1 MTPTSNPIPEVVRA
15 PIVARLQVTLSALL
29 SLAAT
34 VWTAHWNVRG
44 LDYEGAH
51 KRFGKIVEDA
61 HEAADQVAEMM
72 RQLGGEPIA
81 TAAAGQLVADG
92 RYGALVIGTLSK
104 LLSGL
109 RADISA
115 LSLLDLVAQSLLIEI
130 ATTMQQHLMAVES
143 GQARVG

>member
-61 HEAADQVAEMM
+61 HEAADRVAEMM
-72 RQLGGEPIA
+72 RQLGGEP
-81 TAAAGQLVADG
+81 VA
-92 RYGALVIGTLSK
+92 
-104 LLSGL
+104 
-109 RADISA
+109 
-115 LSLLDLVAQSLLIEI
+115 VA
-130 ATTMQQHLMAVES
+130 
-143 GQARVG
+143 VGKV

>member
-1 MTPTSNPIPEVVRA
+1 MERKAVFR
-15 PIVARLQVTLSALL
+15 
-29 SLAAT
+29 
-34 VWTAHWNVRG
+34 
-44 LDYEGAH
+44 
-51 KRFGKIVEDA
+51 KRFGKIVEDS

>member
-1 MTPTSNPIPEVVRA
+1 MTSTNNPIPEVVRA

-72 RQLGGEPIA
+72 RQLGGEPVA
-81 TAAAGQLVADG
+81 TAVGGALVADG
-92 RYGALVIGTLSK
+92 RYGTSVSGALSK
-104 LLSGL
+104 LLGGL
-109 RADISA
+109 RQDIA
-115 LSLLDLVAQSLLIEI
+115 ATAVDLVAQNLLIEI
-130 ATTMQQHLMAVES
+130 AATMQKHLMAVES
-143 GQARVG
+143 GR

>member
-72 RQLGGEPIA
+72 RQLGGEPVV
-81 TAAAGQLVADG
+81 TAVGSTLVADG
-92 RYGALVIGTLSK
+92 RYGTLVSGALSK
-104 LLSGL
+104 LLGGL
-109 RADISA
+109 RQDIATSV
-115 LSLLDLVAQSLLIEI
+115 DLVAQNLLIEI
-130 ATTMQQHLMAVES
+130 ATTMQKHLMAVES
-143 GQARVG
+143 GR

>member
-44 LDYEGAH
+44 LDYEGVH

-72 RQLGGEPIA
+72 RQLGGEPVA
-81 TAAAGQLVADG
+81 TAVGSALVVDG
-92 RYGALVIGTLSK
+92 RYGTLVSGALSK
-104 LLSGL
+104 LLGGL
-109 RADISA
+109 RQDIAATSV
-115 LSLLDLVAQSLLIEI
+115 DLVAQNLLIEI
-130 ATTMQQHLMAVES
+130 ATTMQRHLMAMES
-143 GQARVG
+143 GR